1 MFKPKM
7 LLKVI
12 SIIMII
18 FGVLGFVGTAL
29 MYAVLPGMADVPGVD
44 MSIITD
50 TLTPLNLI
58 ISIVS
63 GACCIAAGIFG
74 VSGKSFRWALITAGI
89 YTALILVSLVQSI
102 VSVGF
107 HFTYIFNLLIPALY
121 WWGLYQSKE

>member
-1 MFKPKM
+1 MFKPKT
-7 LLKVI
+7 LLKVV

-18 FGVLGFVGTAL
+18 FAVLGLAGTAI
-29 MYAVLPGMADVPGVD
+29 MYAFLPGMSDVPGVD

-63 GACCIAAGIFG
+63 GVCSIAAGIFG
-74 VSGKSFRWALITAGI
+74 VSGKSFKWAVITAGI
-89 YTALILVSLVQSI
+89 YTALILLSIVQSI

-107 HFTYIFNLLIPALY
+107 QFTYIFNLLIPALY